1 MNGVVFQESTLTL
14 LCFQMGKNLSFSE
27 GLLVNIANSI
37 LYLYLYL
44 NVTHFL
50 YMSLLRNR
58 LISIKNTSM
67 PKRGMAKIKYIRN
80 TFNMISITFSSTIS
94 FQEYLF
100 IQFPDPGFDA
110 DDQVDTEET
119 IKNEKRIIL
128 QVDLEIRWS
137 AREEIIPCKSKYEC
151 RKYKVKKRRVGFP
164 GINFVK
170 FP

>member
-1 MNGVVFQESTLTL
+1 MNGPIFQKSTLTR
-14 LCFQMGKNLSFSE
+14 FQKIFMNLSSLE
-27 GLLVNIANSI
+27 VTLVNIANSI
-37 LYLYLYL
+37 LYLYL

-67 PKRGMAKIKYIRN
+67 PKMEKPITAYISNNFN
-80 TFNMISITFSSTIS
+80 TVTITFSSTIP

-100 IQFPDPGFDA
+100 IQFTDPGFDA

-128 QVDLEIRWS
+128 QVDLEIRWP

-151 RKYKVKKRRVGFP
+151 RECKVKKRRVGFP
-164 GINFVK
+164 GVDFVE